1 MIAVNRAHN
10 GVQNPLNGKQM
21 PTGVGFRASN
31 GESVPT
37 GPVSKSI
44 SASESTSLS
53 ASTSASESTSV
64 STSASAS
71 DSASMSASDSTSTSA
86 NRLHSESASTSELT
100 GNSSNQLPN
109 TGTEAS
115 KSSIVLGALAGVTGL
130 GLLAKRRH
138 DENED
143 EA

>member
-71 DSASMSASDSTSTSA
+71 DSASMSASDSTSTST
-86 NRLHSESASTSELT
+86 NRLNSESTSELI

-115 KSSIVLGALAGVTGL
+115 KLSIVLGALAGVTGL

>member
-1 MIAVNRAHN
+1 
-10 GVQNPLNGKQM
+10 
-21 PTGVGFRASN
+21 
-31 GESVPT
+31 
-37 GPVSKSI
+37 
-44 SASESTSLS
+44 
-53 ASTSASESTSV
+53 
-64 STSASAS
+64 
-71 DSASMSASDSTSTSA
+71 MSASDSTSTSA
-86 NRLHSESASTSELT
+86 NRLNSESTSELI

>member
-86 NRLHSESASTSELT
+86 NRLNSESTSELT

>member
-37 GPVSKSI
+37 GPVRKSI

-71 DSASMSASDSTSTSA
+71 DSASMSASDSTSTST
-86 NRLHSESASTSELT
+86 NRLNSESTSELI